1 MSVSVDINLKEIYD
15 LLCEECKK
23 KAKRLIAEKVS
34 ERLLEGRL
42 T

>member
-1 MSVSVDINLKEIYD
+1 LSVSVDINLKEIYD

-23 KAKRLIAEKVS
+23 KVKKLIAEKVS
-34 ERLLEGRL
+34 ERLLESKL